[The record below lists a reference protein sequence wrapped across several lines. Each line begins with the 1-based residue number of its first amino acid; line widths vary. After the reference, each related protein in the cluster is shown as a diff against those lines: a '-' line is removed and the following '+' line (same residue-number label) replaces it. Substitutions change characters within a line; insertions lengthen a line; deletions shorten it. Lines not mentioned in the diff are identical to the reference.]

1 MIITCINC
9 LKKFEVSS
17 ELIPDQ
23 GRTIQCG
30 SCNHIWFFDKNYL
43 EEEINLATTK
53 IDPVSA
59 SISDIDTLDA
69 GDVPSNNNDKEE
81 FKANKK
87 KIIKDNYRPSFGFSS
102 FLSIILVLIITF
114 IASLII
120 IDTFKTP
127 LFNIFPDLEVWLFN
141 FFETLKDLQ
150 LFIID
155 LI

>member
-30 SCNHIWFFDKNYL
+30 SCNHVWFFNKNYL
-43 EEEINLATTK
+43 KEEINQVTAK
-53 IDPVSA
+53 IESESVA
-59 SISDIDTLDA
+59 ISDVNIFDAKDTL
-69 GDVPSNNNDKEE
+69 SNNNDEVELKV
-81 FKANKK
+81 NKK
-87 KIIKDNYRPSFGFSS
+87 KIINDNYRPSFGFSN

>member
-30 SCNHIWFFDKNYL
+30 SCNHVWFFNKNYL
-43 EEEINLATTK
+43 KEEINQPTAK
-53 IDPVSA
+53 IESESVA
-59 SISDIDTLDA
+59 ISDVNIFDAKDTL
-69 GDVPSNNNDKEE
+69 SNNNDEVELKV
-81 FKANKK
+81 NKK
-87 KIIKDNYRPSFGFSS
+87 KIINDNYRPSFGFSN

-127 LFNIFPDLEVWLFN
+127 LFNIFPDLENLLFN

>member
-9 LKKFEVSS
+9 LKKFEVNS
-17 ELIPDQ
+17 ELIPDK

-30 SCNHIWFFDKNYL
+30 SCNHVWFFNKNYL
-43 EEEINLATTK
+43 KEEINPATTK
-53 IDPVSA
+53 IGSESMA
-59 SISDIDTLDA
+59 ISDVNIFDEKDTL
-69 GDVPSNNNDKEE
+69 SNNNDEVELKV
-81 FKANKK
+81 NKK
-87 KIIKDNYRPSFGFSS
+87 KIINDNYRPSFGFSN

-127 LFNIFPDLEVWLFN
+127 LFNIFPNLENLLFN